1 MPGMRSTPRFREN
14 CTVIQINI
22 TLLIQIINFLILLF
36 LLNAILYKPVMAKIR
51 ERESRIREDRAK
63 AAELEGEVQ
72 TQEERHQQEMAAARQ
87 QGAQEKNLLTA
98 ESKKKE
104 AAILEKARQEAAV
117 IVDQMKASIRAESE
131 EARKTL
137 AAEMTPLAQS
147 IFQKILGRPVQ

>member
-1 MPGMRSTPRFREN
+1 M
-14 CTVIQINI
+14 IQINI

-51 ERESRIREDRAK
+51 ERESRIREDRSK
-63 AAELEGEVQ
+63 ASDLEGQVQ
-72 TQEERHQQEMAAARQ
+72 AQEERHQQEMTAARQ
-87 QGAQEKNLLTA
+87 QGAQEKSLLLA

-104 AAILEKARQEAAV
+104 AAVLEKARHEAAV
-117 IVDQMKASIRAESE
+117 ILDEMKASIRAESE
-131 EARKTL
+131 QARKTL